1 MWKQSKEEFN
11 EHYRNKYC
19 NPKSQSFED
28 APPFW
33 ILAETLTIEQ
43 LYTFMKELNQKD
55 IHKLNKFSRKL
66 GFNSYQSLIHNIGC
80 IKDLR
85 NVCAHHSRLWNRN
98 LKATNG
104 TRKQLKFSPAHPNRL
119 YDYVVLIQIMCNA
132 LKIKS
137 GLRDFFI
144 YIFQSDPT
152 LRRDM
157 GSMGFP
163 ISWDTDPIWGLGS
176 NGTKKRLSKELLKPE

>member
-1 MWKQSKEEFN
+1 
-11 EHYRNKYC
+11 
-19 NPKSQSFED
+19 
-28 APPFW
+28 
-33 ILAETLTIEQ
+33 
-43 LYTFMKELNQKD
+43 
-55 IHKLNKFSRKL
+55 
-66 GFNSYQSLIHNIGC
+66 
-80 IKDLR
+80 
-85 NVCAHHSRLWNRN
+85 
-98 LKATNG
+98 
-104 TRKQLKFSPAHPNRL
+104 
-119 YDYVVLIQIMCNA
+119 MCNA